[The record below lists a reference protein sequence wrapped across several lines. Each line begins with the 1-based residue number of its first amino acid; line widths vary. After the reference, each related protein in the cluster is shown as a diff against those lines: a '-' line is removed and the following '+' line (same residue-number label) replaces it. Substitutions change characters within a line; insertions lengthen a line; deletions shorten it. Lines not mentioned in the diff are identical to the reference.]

1 MRMSIEKSFC
11 KIDSKNIPMILAKVG
26 LVVAAFLFAGF
37 ITALPQKRAAS
48 DETEVKAVFLFNF
61 AQFVEWP
68 ASKLP
73 PDSAIVIG
81 VLGRDP
87 FGSYLDETVENE
99 IVNGHPLK
107 IERYTNIRDVGNC
120 HILFI
125 NPSRYI
131 RVANVLKTLKG
142 KNILTV
148 SDAADF
154 STQGGMIHFMN
165 EKNRIKLSVNLNSV
179 KESEISISSKLLSL
193 AEIVD

>member
-1 MRMSIEKSFC
+1 MRMSIQKLFC
-11 KIDSKNIPMILAKVG
+11 KTDFKDIPTILANVG
-26 LVVAAFLFAGF
+26 LMVITLSFAGF
-37 ITALPQKRAAS
+37 TTAPPQKRAAS

-73 PDSAIVIG
+73 PDSSIVIG
-81 VLGRDP
+81 VLGKDP
-87 FGSYLDETVENE
+87 FGNYLDETVQNE

-107 IERYTNIRDVGNC
+107 IERYNNIRQVGNC

-131 RVANVLKTLKG
+131 RVDNVLRTLKG

-148 SDAADF
+148 SDAAGF
-154 STQGGMIHFMN
+154 SKEGGMIHFIN